1 MTRNIIIGISVAV
14 ALIVGG
20 FAGLKL
26 IKRNQIE
33 KHSMSNAEL

>member
-1 MTRNIIIGISVAV
+1 MTRNIIRCFRSLV
-14 ALIVGG
+14 VGG
-20 FAGLKL
+20 FAGFKL

>member
-1 MTRNIIIGISVAV
+1 MTRNIIIGVSVAV
-14 ALIVGG
+14 VLVVGG
-20 FAGLKL
+20 FAGFKL